1 MGFSTISEEP
11 TTKVPTT
18 TVGPTTDPTTT
29 KEPTTTVQPTTEKP
43 TTTVPT
49 TTKPTTT
56 VEEPSTTESIPPTEG
71 DTTTDPIT
79 TETTTEEPTTT
90 DPTTTE
96 EPTTT
101 DPTTTEE
108 PTTTVQTTTEP
119 TTTVQTTTVQTTT
132 EQTPT
137 GAGGDCNLD
146 DFEADDN
153 GNCFLVVTTKKL
165 NWSKAKTACKA
176 LGDANLATIED
187 STANTFIKG
196 KLSANAWTGAT
207 DVKKEGTWKWTNGDT
222 FSFSKWKD
230 SNDDDDKDCAYIA
243 SSNGKWYDEDCTE
256 KMHYVCMET

>member
-119 TTTVQTTTVQTTT
+119 TTTVQTTTEQTT
-132 EQTPT
+132 T

-222 FSFSKWKD
+222 FSFSKWRD

-256 KMHYVCMET
+256 NMHSAFMA

>member
-1 MGFSTISEEP
+1 MG
-11 TTKVPTT
+11 T

-29 KEPTTTVQPTTEKP
+29 EEPTATDSTTTEE
-43 TTTVPT
+43 
-49 TTKPTTT
+49 PTTT

-71 DTTTDPIT
+71 ATTTDPIT

-101 DPTTTEE
+101 VPTTTE
-108 PTTTVQTTTEP
+108 PTTTVQTTPDLTS
-119 TTTVQTTTVQTTT
+119 TVQTTTVQTTT
-132 EQTPT
+132 EQTTT

-196 KLSANAWTGAT
+196 NLSANAWTGAT

-222 FSFSKWKD
+222 FSFSKWRD